1 MKARE
6 IAFKILCDIEENNNY
21 SNIAINKHFKNL
33 KISNQDRGLATEIV
47 YGVVENKYYLDYV
60 INKLSK
66 IKTQKLS
73 ICVKILLRMG
83 IYQIAFLNSISDY
96 AAVNETVN
104 LVKKYDKRSS
114 GFVNAI
120 LRNIIRNKDE
130 ILNVDIENDDIM
142 YLSTKYSYSPW
153 MIKNFINSF
162 GKDFTEDLIEANNEK
177 PSIYLRTNTLKI
189 SRDELI
195 EKLKENGLKAYKV
208 SIIDEAIRVEN
219 LKDIENNELFKEGL
233 FTIQD
238 ISSMMA
244 SKVLNPKENSNALD
258 VCSAPGGKTT
268 HIATL
273 MNNTG
278 KVISR
283 DVFEHKL
290 KLINNTVNRLGLT
303 NVEVENFDASIL
315 YENYVLA
322 DVPCSG
328 LGIIRRKPEIKY
340 KSKAEIKDLPVL
352 QRKILENASKYVK
365 VGGNL
370 LYSTCTILDS
380 ENIGN
385 IIIYNTINCNDFAVV
400 LNDGNNSN
408 IIKANSL
415 STIASSNILLVLN
428 NMNNL
433 ITENY
438 IENEFLGI
446 FLVINN
452 NNFNSISFN
461 EFCKTSQDI
470 SIPKNSYNYV
480 FDNTKY
486 FIEDNE

>member
-195 EKLKENGLKAYKV
+195 EKLKENGLKVYKV

-315 YENYVLA
+315 DENSINKFDYVLA

-365 VGGNL
+365 VGGSL

-380 ENIGN
+380 ENI
-385 IIIYNTINCNDFAVV
+385 
-400 LNDGNNSN
+400 
-408 IIKANSL
+408 
-415 STIASSNILLVLN
+415 
-428 NMNNL
+428 
-433 ITENY
+433 E
-438 IENEFLGI
+438 
-446 FLVINN
+446 VINN
-452 NNFNSISFN
+452 FLKENDNFELVPIDEVNV
-461 EFCKTSQDI
+461 DL
-470 SIPKNSYNYV
+470 
-480 FDNTKY
+480 DNQEKGY
-486 FIEDNE
+486 LKIYPNIHGMDGFFIAKLKRVR